1 MLLTKPVGEDVDDV
15 AHLPLIIPELLE
27 QLDPPA
33 CKIIEL

>member
-1 MLLTKPVGEDVDDV
+1 MLLTEPVGEYVHDV
-15 AHLPLIIPELLE
+15 AHFPLIIPELLE